1 MICMKRSIAVVAL
14 ALAMIACAVVVTD
27 ESDAVVIDDFEYSTA
42 FDTATVHSYLGT
54 ETTVV
59 IPSEITSGSRIYTII
74 GIDGG
79 AFADTDVVD
88 VTIPESVQTIG
99 GEAFRSCEDLKY
111 VQINGSVS
119 ISDDAFVS
127 CSNLLLIDFQ
137 ENPSGIVE
145 GSFNISDEA
154 QCSYRAPEQIPVEMD
169 SSISSLNYIEPIKKI
184 IKIETIGEVPDT
196 ALNLGFLALN
206 VGDSIE
212 LPTGASKHGYDY
224 VVLNGETELDLET
237 FVVEDDI
244 AITLSYTYSLF
255 DVIFYV
261 DDEVYEPYQLR
272 YNDVI
277 TLPEPPTKETD
288 AQFSYKFKEWSGY
301 TEGMTVTGDMRFD
314 AVFDTTLQ
322 TYTVQF
328 VSDGQIVQSKV
339 MGYGETIVP
348 PEDPV
353 RNTEDGIDYRFT
365 GWGGYS
371 SGMTV
376 TGDITFDAVFIE
388 SDHEYTIK
396 FVVDGVTVKEDKL
409 LFEEAIVPPEDP
421 VKENANGIKFTFAGW
436 EGYTEGMTVTDD
448 MTFTATFTESPVEE
462 GSSNTWIIVVVVVI
476 VVVFVGLF
484 LFRKF
489 H

>member
-27 ESDAVVIDDFEYSTA
+27 ESDALTTDDGFEYTSSQGIAAITGYTG
-42 FDTATVHSYLGT
+42 DDS
-54 ETTVV
+54 V
-59 IPSEITSGSRIYTII
+59 I
-74 GIDGG
+74 
-79 AFADTDVVD
+79 
-88 VTIPESVQTIG
+88 TIPETIDSSPVQAINDRAFVGSTITEVIISASITSIGEYAFSSCNELEYVFIEGSTTIG
-99 GEAFRSCEDLKY
+99 KYAFDGCANLK
-111 VQINGSVS
+111 
-119 ISDDAFVS
+119 F
-127 CSNLLLIDFQ
+127 IDFADKP
-137 ENPSGIVE
+137 NS
-145 GSFNISDEA
+145 
-154 QCSYRAPEQIPVEMD
+154 
-169 SSISSLNYIEPIKKI
+169 
-184 IKIETIGEVPDT
+184 IGENAFNLKSTHACTYRSADDLSLDSYGGGSTFERIGPEVKLVRFQPIGQVPD
-196 ALNLGFLALN
+196 
-206 VGDSIE
+206 E
-212 LPTGASKHGYDY
+212 LPDLDYVLKNIGDKVEIPEAAVFHGYDIAT
-224 VVLNGETELDLET
+224 LNGEEVLDLET
-237 FVVEDDI
+237 FTVSDDI
-244 AITLSYTYSLF
+244 IVTLSYTYSLF